1 MAKKV
6 IKEINIT
13 PHYLVPKHTK
23 LNESET
29 KKFLEKYNIT
39 IKELPKILITDPA
52 IAKLDAKPGDV
63 VKIHRTSE
71 TAGEINYYRG
81 VING

>member
-6 IKEINIT
+6 VKEINIT

-23 LNESET
+23 LNEKET
-29 KKFLEKYNIT
+29 EKFLEKYNIS
-39 IKELPKILITDPA
+39 IKELPKILISDPA
-52 IAKLDAKPGDV
+52 LANMDVKPGDV
-63 VKIHRTSE
+63 IKIDRKSE
-71 TAGEINYYRG
+71 TAGKTTYYRG